1 MNKNLY
7 YSSFAFILRKVVTK
21 YNLTLEQQVQLL
33 LPIGLMNSSEI
44 YVTTLTIWLQEG
56 VPNQNL
62 AAEFFKTALM
72 LYKHVEDVMY
82 PRVDPM
88 TKDVNWNQYV
98 SENNLKILQTELN
111 IAEETKTTQ
120 KIIDRM
126 ARKITFLTKERA
138 NQILQVSILSGVI
151 SNTSHNIANQNTNSL
166 GVKHYLK
173 SVNVSGNQ
181 KITVLMKNLPNILQM
196 PGQRIES
203 ILENWGNSGNDY
215 FDIVYDTMDIY
226 DVTVDGNLVVISKH
240 S

>member
-1 MNKNLY
+1 M
-7 YSSFAFILRKVVTK
+7 S
-21 YNLTLEQQVQLL
+21 
-33 LPIGLMNSSEI
+33 
-44 YVTTLTIWLQEG
+44 
-56 VPNQNL
+56 
-62 AAEFFKTALM
+62 
-72 LYKHVEDVMY
+72 
-82 PRVDPM
+82 
-88 TKDVNWNQYV
+88 
-98 SENNLKILQTELN
+98 
-111 IAEETKTTQ
+111 
-120 KIIDRM
+120 
-126 ARKITFLTKERA
+126 RKITFLTEERA

-181 KITVLMKNLPNILQM
+181 KITVLMKNLPKILQM

-203 ILENWGNSGNDY
+203 ILENWGNSGNNY